1 MKHLIIKLSLIV
13 LMSMTS
19 NNMYSFSAKN
29 NQGITINYNYINDNE
44 ELEVVRTNGYNT
56 YSDYTDIIIPEEVT
70 YMGRTRKVTSIADY
84 TFYNCK
90 KLTSIGLPKSL
101 KSIGKLAFWQCSRLK
116 RVIINDIAAW
126 CNIDFFDL
134 EYSNPLNFAHH
145 LYSDENTEIK
155 ELVIP
160 NDVTIIKNYAFRK
173 CYGITS
179 IKIPNSVTKIGV
191 KTFEDCTGL
200 QKVIVNDIAAW
211 CNIKLEDYW
220 NSNPLQYAHH
230 LYSDENTEIKELVIP
245 NSIMTIRDGSFYGCS
260 GLTSLKLSNSVTTI
274 GNNAFQGCS
283 GLTSIMF
290 SNNLTTIGKYAFEGC
305 YNLTSINI
313 PNSVIT
319 IEEEAFQSCYNLT
332 SITIPNSII
341 TIGYNAFYLYYVH
354 NNDKPVEIISLIEE
368 PKNISE
374 NVFSIDLYTNATLFV
389 PKGTIDKYKACNG
402 WGKFVYIEEI
412 PETNNIANIPAKA
425 VMIQT
430 EGSTIKVQGCDDGE
444 QIAVYNTNG
453 IKIGSSIS
461 VNEYAVINTTLQ
473 PGSLSIVKIGKKTI
487 KVLIK

>member
-29 NQGITINYNYINDNE
+29 NQGITIYYNYINDNE

-305 YNLTSINI
+305 YNLTSIKI

-341 TIGYNAFYLYYVH
+341 SIGEYNQEIKGKM
-354 NNDKPVEIISLIEE
+354 NVEIIPVS
-368 PKNISE
+368 
-374 NVFSIDLYTNATLFV
+374 A
-389 PKGTIDKYKACNG
+389 
-402 WGKFVYIEEI
+402 
-412 PETNNIANIPAKA
+412 
-425 VMIQT
+425 
-430 EGSTIKVQGCDDGE
+430 
-444 QIAVYNTNG
+444 
-453 IKIGSSIS
+453 
-461 VNEYAVINTTLQ
+461 
-473 PGSLSIVKIGKKTI
+473 
-487 KVLIK
+487 